1 MLSEEEMRALRARF
15 RHLLYEEPSAEEAL
29 RGWRE
34 EQIAH
39 AADAILRRNA
49 EEHHHAACTRDLCRH
64 SRRAATLDPVADDLV
79 TD

>member
-29 RGWRE
+29 RAWRE
-34 EQIAH
+34 EQIAR
-39 AADAILRRNA
+39 AADEILRRNA
-49 EEHHHAACTRDLCRH
+49 EEHHHAEGTRGLCRH
-64 SRRAATLDPVADDLV
+64 PHPAAALDPVADDRV